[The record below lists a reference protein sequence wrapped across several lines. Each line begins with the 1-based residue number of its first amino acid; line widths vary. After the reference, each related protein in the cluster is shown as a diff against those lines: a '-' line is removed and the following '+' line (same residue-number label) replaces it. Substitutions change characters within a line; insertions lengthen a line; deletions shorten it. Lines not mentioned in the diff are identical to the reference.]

1 VTQQRLDES
10 DIGAVLEQ
18 VGREAVA
25 QRVQRHALP
34 DSGRI
39 RGLMEQAV
47 ELAGGHRLAAPA
59 AGKQPTFF
67 QGRSRIVPR
76 RARLPPLPQQ
86 IERL

>member
-1 VTQQRLDES
+1 MNS